1 MSGTRD
7 DVGSARL
14 RPQRRYRLA
23 GAPPVVGADEHV
35 DDLAAAYALGAL
47 DHEER
52 AHVERHVRRC
62 PECARLLGAE
72 RRVVALL
79 PLVAAPAAPAPDV
92 KVALFA
98 RVAHAQRAA
107 AAAADSSVARAGVLP
122 PAMTIPSSRPAPWP
136 AAAAP
141 AAAVPAPRFGERAE
155 HSSWLG
161 RIGAFATV
169 PLLLALIATGAW
181 AFQLQDRV
189 AESSGQVESLEA
201 SLANFGSGT
210 QLPLY
215 GTSTTAAGPQGEL
228 LIGNDQRQGRLLM
241 RLDPDPNRAYKL
253 VGVKEGRAVPVAD
266 LRVDAAGNSQI
277 FPIDQPF
284 DSYEQIQV
292 QVQSPVAGGD
302 ADTVLSADLN
312 GAIGADD
319 PTSNGALP

>member
-7 DVGSARL
+7 DVGSARQ
-14 RPQRRYRLA
+14 RPQRRHRLA
-23 GAPPVVGADEHV
+23 GAPPVAAPDEHV

-98 RVAHAQRAA
+98 RVAQAQRA

-122 PAMTIPSSRPAPWP
+122 PTMTIPSSRPVPWP
-136 AAAAP
+136 AVEAP
-141 AAAVPAPRFGERAE
+141 AVAVTVQRLGERAE

-228 LIGNDQRQGRLLM
+228 LIGNDQRLGRLLM
-241 RLDPDPNRAYKL
+241 RLDPDPGRAYKL

-266 LRVDAAGNSQI
+266 LRVDAEGNSQI
-277 FPIDQPF
+277 FSSDQPF
-284 DSYEQIQV
+284 DSYEQIHV
-292 QVQSPVAGGD
+292 QVQPPVAGVD